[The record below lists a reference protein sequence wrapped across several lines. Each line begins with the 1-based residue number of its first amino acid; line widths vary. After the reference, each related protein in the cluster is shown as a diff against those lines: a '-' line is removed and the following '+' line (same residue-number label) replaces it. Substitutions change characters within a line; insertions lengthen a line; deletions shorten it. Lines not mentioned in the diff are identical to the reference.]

1 MSIQIPAPATQRT
14 APARDS
20 SSVAKAGPVG
30 PGAGVLMTEYTL
42 PTVLGQD
49 PNQRM
54 QKYMKLGTEV
64 DWVRAAERIIGGR
77 ISSCAWHLEDPD
89 GDRIDEDWDGS
100 PLALELVNVLE
111 NPQADLPLIG
121 PDGVGRRQSRRQ
133 QVILTSRHMG
143 VAGNSAW
150 FFDRLDGNNAPHA
163 ILYIRPD
170 RLTPAVNKAGVL
182 TGWVLDKRPGDPG
195 IPLPLEQ
202 VRLFQLT
209 PPDVGIWGPGLI
221 ESSMAKAIN
230 NGLVD
235 RHYTALLSAGGRIS
249 GILSPKEGAITDD
262 NVYQQMVRDWRNVTE
277 QPESAR
283 RLQIVRAPVEFTSTV
298 QSVGEMQII
307 DLMYHNRDALLAL
320 WGVPLSMLGGS
331 VSSGGLNS
339 GDSRKY
345 DEAALWQG
353 AVQDRLTEFAEGY
366 QSICDQWESAIGF
379 APKFVWD
386 PPEFDDELP
395 NFEKLAK
402 AATTPLRNKER
413 RAIIGLDPFN
423 DPLLDNAIW
432 MPSTIVAMAMGTDE
446 ETGKIPEG
454 DIPGEKEPPPAP
466 VIMGP
471 PDPDNPTPP
480 GVGKPPAGTPPGK
493 PPAPGQQPPAP
504 PGARAAVKGRLS
516 DIRDE
521 WDSRVTPKLR
531 DAVAEFLREQRDTLV
546 ERVVKNWDAIARHRG
561 TDESMWLPDLGKWD
575 SRLMDTLRP
584 ALQGMAAAVEEDITA
599 NFERGKKADTQ
610 ARAYALGDADT
621 GAVMHVLTR
630 GAGKVTNIN
639 EYTRAGLRVL
649 IGKAIEDG
657 LSPREAGDLVEAWS
671 GFDEYRAERIARTE
685 MMFAYNQAALHTY
698 GEYGVT
704 HVEAIDGD
712 EDEECAARNGQVYP
726 ITEAQ
731 NIDDHPNGTLD
742 WVPV

>member
-1 MSIQIPAPATQRT
+1 MSISIPAPANRRT
-14 APARDS
+14 APARDPS
-20 SSVAKAGPVG
+20 GVAKAGPVG

-42 PTVLGQD
+42 PTMLGQD

-54 QKYMKLGTEV
+54 QKYMRLGTEV

-77 ISSCAWHLEDPD
+77 ISSCPWHLEDPD
-89 GDRIDEDWDGS
+89 GERIDEDWNGS

-111 NPQADLPLIG
+111 NPQADLPLVG

-133 QVILTSRHMG
+133 QIILTSRHMG

-150 FFDRLDGNNAPHA
+150 FLDRLDGNGAPHA

-202 VRLFQLT
+202 VRLYQLA

-366 QSICDQWESAIGF
+366 QAICDLWEPAIGF

-386 PPEFDDELP
+386 PPTFDDDLP

-402 AATTPLRNKER
+402 SAGTPLRNKER
-413 RAIIGLDPFN
+413 RAIIGLDPFG

-432 MPSTIVAMAMGTDE
+432 MPVSVTAMAMGTDE
-446 ETGKIPEG
+446 SGKIPTG
-454 DIPGEKEPPPAP
+454 D
-466 VIMGP
+466 M
-471 PDPDNPTPP
+471 
-480 GVGKPPAGTPPGK
+480 
-493 PPAPGQQPPAP
+493 
-504 PGARAAVKGRLS
+504 PGAREPIQPDPQEAEEDGTEDPDAEGEEPEKEEREAQPKGLRAIKAQKASLGATMPYRRIDVQAGRL
-516 DIRDE
+516 RDNLE
-521 WDSRVTPKLR
+521 ERLLPSMVGTVAAALDAQKRSIAHRV
-531 DAVAEFLREQRDTLV
+531 A
-546 ERVVKNWDAIARHRG
+546 KNWGAIQRHGGSDATMYWTEKDDDAMERA
-561 TDESMWLPDLGKWD
+561 
-575 SRLMDTLRP
+575 LRP
-584 ALQGMAAAVEEDITA
+584 AIVGIEQAVRDHIQGA
-599 NFERGKKADTQ
+599 FEG
-610 ARAYALGDADT
+610 
-621 GAVMHVLTR
+621 
-630 GAGKVTNIN
+630 
-639 EYTRAGLRVL
+639 
-649 IGKAIEDG
+649 
-657 LSPREAGDLVEAWS
+657 
-671 GFDEYRAERIARTE
+671 
-685 MMFAYNQAALHTY
+685 
-698 GEYGVT
+698 
-704 HVEAIDGD
+704 
-712 EDEECAARNGQVYP
+712 
-726 ITEAQ
+726 
-731 NIDDHPNGTLD
+731 
-742 WVPV
+742 